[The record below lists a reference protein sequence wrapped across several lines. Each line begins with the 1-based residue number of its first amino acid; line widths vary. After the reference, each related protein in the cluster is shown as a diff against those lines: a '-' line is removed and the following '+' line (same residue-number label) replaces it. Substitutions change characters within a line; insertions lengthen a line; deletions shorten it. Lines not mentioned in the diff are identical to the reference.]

1 MGEPGFGS
9 TAHTFPAFS
18 VTIAMGSAAQ
28 TFTSLVRFDQTGGM
42 DSHKSVPI
50 WTGTSTERGATVDAM
65 GKVCLLALTPLARV
79 LVLRLLLGESARLW
93 SFPGNHQTAQKK
105 EELR

>member
-28 TFTSLVRFDQTGGM
+28 TFTSLGGSTRRAAWTVTSPFRYGRGPLQNEVPRWTRWERFV
-42 DSHKSVPI
+42 SLP
-50 WTGTSTERGATVDAM
+50 
-65 GKVCLLALTPLARV
+65 
-79 LVLRLLLGESARLW
+79 
-93 SFPGNHQTAQKK
+93 
-105 EELR
+105 

>member
-1 MGEPGFGS
+1 MGEPGFRT
-9 TAHTFPAFS
+9 TAHASAAFS

-50 WTGTSTERGATVDAM
+50 WTGTLGNELRRWTRGTV
-65 GKVCLLALTPLARV
+65 CFLALTPTARL
-79 LVLRLLLGESARLW
+79 LVPRLLLGESARL
-93 SFPGNHQTAQKK
+93 
-105 EELR
+105 